1 MSLLLCKT
9 KSYLAYANYKGTTH
23 PGSKGNDSDL
33 ISSWSGQGGVG
44 MNEQYGA
51 KDDKPFLYLLGS
63 PDPSRPMMTECHRLR
78 RVTSHSLSFGFPEPD
93 SWWTPCLW
101 ARPLRMLEE
110 GKAAFYLTFTQ
121 IQSGLPPSYTEGE
134 TCFFACCW
142 LIRKLV
148 AVWRLF
154 SVPLIT
160 FVHFNIIPIYSPWK
174 QQIYSTTKI
183 KKRKCKCYFFSQ
195 NDGCLV
201 ASIVGNHMGIFY
213 SFKLGSTFMYHKY
226 VSQITLHQFD
236 KT

>member
-1 MSLLLCKT
+1 MAELDKCHYFCANKELFSLGT
-9 KSYLAYANYKGTTH
+9 NYKGTAH
-23 PGSKGNDSDL
+23 IGSKGNDSDL
-33 ISSWSGQGGVG
+33 ISSLWLYFVWTAGWRGQGGVG
-44 MNEQYGA
+44 MSEQHGA
-51 KDDKPFLYLLGS
+51 KDDKQFLYLLGS

-101 ARPLRMLEE
+101 ERPPRMLEE

-121 IQSGLPPSYTEGE
+121 IQPKGLPPSYTEGE

-160 FVHFNIIPIYSPWK
+160 LYIL
-174 QQIYSTTKI
+174 T
-183 KKRKCKCYFFSQ
+183 
-195 NDGCLV
+195 
-201 ASIVGNHMGIFY
+201 
-213 SFKLGSTFMYHKY
+213 
-226 VSQITLHQFD
+226 
-236 KT
+236 